1 MFVGPRVPCH
11 HSQTRMSSKLDRTP
25 SVERVS
31 SLAEV
36 VEIILSFLP
45 AKALFM
51 CAQVCRLWRDT
62 ARRIIRSRQRLGWL
76 SFVAHHQIH
85 GTPCTSKVR
94 EAEVISLETKEVIK
108 WGAKQFPSNSH
119 NTRK

>member
-1 MFVGPRVPCH
+1 MAAR
-11 HSQTRMSSKLDRTP
+11 LERTP

-62 ARRIIRSRQRLGWL
+62 ARRILRSRQRLGWL
-76 SFVAHHQIH
+76 SFVAHHEIH
-85 GTPCTSKVR
+85 GTPCTSKV
-94 EAEVISLETKEVIK
+94 KEINVHSVLTIDVNLPT
-108 WGAKQFPSNSH
+108 AKHLPSNFA
-119 NTRK
+119 

>member
-1 MFVGPRVPCH
+1 
-11 HSQTRMSSKLDRTP
+11 MSSKLERTP

-36 VEIILSFLP
+36 VDIILKFLP
-45 AKALFM
+45 AKALFT

-62 ARRIIRSRQRLGWL
+62 ARRIIRSRRRLGWL
-76 SFVAHHQIH
+76 SFVAHHEIH

-94 EAEVISLETKEVIK
+94 KAEVISSCTKEVVK
-108 WGAKQFPSNSH
+108 
-119 NTRK
+119 

>member
-1 MFVGPRVPCH
+1 MASRLER
-11 HSQTRMSSKLDRTP
+11 SP

-36 VEIILSFLP
+36 VEIILTFLP

-76 SFVAHHQIH
+76 SFVAHHGVH

-94 EAEVISLETKEVIK
+94 KIKVHSLKAMYVNLST
-108 WGAKQFPSNSH
+108 AKTFP
-119 NTRK
+119 K

>member
-1 MFVGPRVPCH
+1 
-11 HSQTRMSSKLDRTP
+11 MSSKLERTP

-45 AKALFM
+45 AKTLFL
-51 CAQVCRLWRDT
+51 CAKVCRLWRDT
-62 ARRIIRSRQRLGWL
+62 ARRIIRSRKRLGWV
-76 SFVAHHQIH
+76 SFVAHHEIH

-94 EAEVISLETKEVIK
+94 EAEAISL
-108 WGAKQFPSNSH
+108 
-119 NTRK
+119 

>member
-1 MFVGPRVPCH
+1 MA
-11 HSQTRMSSKLDRTP
+11 SKLGRTP

-45 AKALFM
+45 ARALLA
-51 CAQVCRLWRDT
+51 CAQVCRMWRDT
-62 ARRIIRSRQRLGWL
+62 ARRIIRARQKLGWV
-76 SFVAHHQIH
+76 SFVAHHEIH

-94 EAEVISLETKEVIK
+94 EIK
-108 WGAKQFPSNSH
+108 IKSFVDHESNICSGRKQSFSSE
-119 NTRK
+119 